1 MNAISCP
8 YFEIKIRQRSK
19 GQSAVAGAAYQSGE
33 KLFSEYDQRSKSYT
47 HKSSEVLA
55 KGIMLPAN
63 APPEYANRQTLW
75 NAVEKSE
82 KQWNAQLS
90 RGIIMAIPRELPE
103 TEYENLIR
111 DYCQKQFVSKGMV
124 ADFAIHDK
132 GDGNP
137 HAHIML
143 TMRAFDENG
152 DFLPK
157 AHKVYDLD
165 EDGQR
170 IRLPSGEWKSHK
182 ENTVDWNDRGKAE
195 IWRSAWA
202 EICNRYLERAGSEE
216 RLDLRSYERQ
226 GRDELPTIHLGPAV
240 AHLEKKG
247 VPTEIGNYNRAI
259 KAHNSKLSR
268 LRKLISDISSWLK
281 RFRDAVHEVKEEM
294 EPQPTILDYLNAYT
308 DMRKAGRIDWS
319 TGAKRKAS
327 IKDLQT
333 KADVFAWMERN
344 KIFTLADLDRAVS
357 ECQADFDRISENRR
371 AVKKIE
377 TGLKYINTVIRLKS
391 VADKAKSGFKL
402 FREKYAEE
410 HADEI
415 AEYNKA
421 VRYLKA
427 NQMNPGDRDIYSGRR
442 NALLKEIAQ
451 TEEKLRAADLD
462 PEIIRTIWHRV
473 DKVNEAGGIPE
484 KKESVIGR
492 LEQSKTEGEEKKREE
507 RQNKENRF

>member
-1 MNAISCP
+1 M
-8 YFEIKIRQRSK
+8 
-19 GQSAVAGAAYQSGE
+19 AGAAYQSGE
-33 KLFSEYDQRSKSYT
+33 KLFSEYDQRSKSYAY
-47 HKSSEVLA
+47 KSTEVLA

-63 APPEYANRQTLW
+63 APREYENREVLW

-90 RGIIMAIPRELPE
+90 RRIIMAIPRELPK
-103 TEYENLIR
+103 TEYEKLIR
-111 DYCQKQFVSKGMV
+111 DYCQEQFVSKGMV

-152 DFLPK
+152 KFLPK
-157 AHKVYDLD
+157 ARKVYDLD

-170 IRLPSGEWKSHK
+170 IKLPSGEWKSHK

-195 IWRSAWA
+195 VWRSAWA

-226 GRDELPTIHLGPAV
+226 GREELPTIHLGPAV

-247 VPTEIGNYNRAI
+247 VPTEIGNYNRTI

-268 LRKLISDISSWLK
+268 LRKLISDIASWLK
-281 RFRDAVHEVKEEM
+281 QFREAIKEVSEENK
-294 EPQPTILDYLNAYT
+294 QPTLLDYHLEYLS
-308 DMRKAGRIDWS
+308 MKRAGRRGWSNATKNKATVKDMHMTARLSDWM
-319 TGAKRKAS
+319 T
-327 IKDLQT
+327 
-333 KADVFAWMERN
+333 RN
-344 KIFTLADLDRAVS
+344 KIFRLADLERAVA
-357 ECQADFDRISENRR
+357 EYQADFDLISEHRR

-377 TGLKYINTVIRLKS
+377 TGLKYLAAVKRLKPI
-391 VADKAKSGFKL
+391 AEKAKQGFKL
-402 FREKYAEE
+402 IRERYAEE

-427 NQMNPGDRDIYSGRR
+427 NQMIESGNLIQDDLAKYEARR
-442 NALLKEIAQ
+442 KALLKEIAQ
-451 TEEKLRAADLD
+451 TEEKLRDADLD
-462 PEIIRTIWHRV
+462 PEIIRTIRYQV
-473 DKVNEAGGIPE
+473 EKVTEAGGILG
-484 KKESVIGR
+484 KKESVLGKLKR
-492 LEQSKTEGEEKKREE
+492 YKEEAEAKKRQEE
-507 RQNKENRF
+507 RNKKPVIE